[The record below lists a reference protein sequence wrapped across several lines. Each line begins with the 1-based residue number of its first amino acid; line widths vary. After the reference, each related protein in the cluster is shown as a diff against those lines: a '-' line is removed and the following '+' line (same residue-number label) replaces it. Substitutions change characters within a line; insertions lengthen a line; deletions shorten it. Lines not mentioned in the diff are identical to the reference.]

1 MARLFVHVEG
11 ETEEDF
17 VNEVLGP
24 YLVSRGYSSVSARIL
39 GNTRQRD
46 RRGGIRPWTSA
57 KQDIVRHLLQNRGCI
72 ATTMIDY
79 YGLPR
84 TGNRAWP
91 GRAEASTMAP
101 NQKAVAVESAVA
113 AEIAA
118 RMGWSVAHDNRFVPF
133 VVMHEFEGLLFSNC
147 AAFARAI
154 GRPWLA
160 NAFQGIRDQFTTP
173 EDIND
178 SPVTAPS
185 KRVEQLVAGYQKPIF
200 GNLAALETGLDAI
213 RNECPHFNDW
223 LVALEE
229 RA

>member
-17 VNEVLGP
+17 VMKFSAPTWCRVAIAA
-24 YLVSRGYSSVSARIL
+24 SVQGSL
-39 GNTRQRD
+39 ENTRQRD
-46 RRGGIRPWTSA
+46 RRGGIRPWMSA
-57 KQDIVRHLLQNRGCI
+57 KQDIVRHLLQDRSCI

-113 AEIAA
+113 EEIAT
-118 RMGWSVAHDNRFVPF
+118 RMGWSGAYDNRFVPF

-154 GRPWLA
+154 GRPCLQTRFR
-160 NAFQGIRDQFTTP
+160 AFGTSSRPPRTLTIP
-173 EDIND
+173 
-178 SPVTAPS
+178 P
-185 KRVEQLVAGYQKPIF
+185 
-200 GNLAALETGLDAI
+200 
-213 RNECPHFNDW
+213 
-223 LVALEE
+223 
-229 RA
+229 